1 MTQPPPGPDEP
12 QPYPVYYQAAP
23 TGGYAVPIF
32 GQQAGYDPLI
42 SPNYGGWWQRTIA
55 ILKTAWKPLATLQ
68 AIGVVANLI
77 VSVPPS
83 LYLVYLQSQL
93 PQNDPN
99 APVQVTEVDLGPLLA
114 VFGVTFLGIFLAL
127 LVQFAVV
134 IASNH
139 VGVAVASG
147 MQPQIGRSLALAAK
161 RVFPLIGWQLL
172 AGLITLVGFCAC
184 ILPGFYLIAVF
195 LVLPVIVTFERTN
208 VISRCFQLFHGD
220 LGSSIARVATVWG
233 ISIGVAVIAG
243 IIGQV
248 IQVAFSGT
256 ESLTGNFET
265 TGPVLTAALTI
276 GIIVSSVF
284 SAILTA
290 AGSVLTAPLTLT
302 AYADMR
308 SRVEPGLSTARLASE
323 IELAPAASPEWGAP
337 PA

>member
-42 SPNYGGWWQRTIA
+42 SPNYGGWWQRTMA

-68 AIGVVANLI
+68 AIGIVANVVLT
-77 VSVPPS
+77 VPPA

-93 PQNDPN
+93 PTDPN
-99 APVQVTEVDLGPLLA
+99 TTQQIDLGPFL
-114 VFGVTFLGIFLAL
+114 GVLGLTFLGVFLVL

-139 VGVAVASG
+139 IGVAVASG
-147 MQPQIGRSLALAAK
+147 VQPQVGRSLALAAK

-172 AGLITLVGFCAC
+172 AGLITVVGFCAC

-195 LVLPVIVTFERTN
+195 LVLPVVVTFERTN

-233 ISIGVAVIAG
+233 ISIGVAVIAS

-248 IQVAFSGT
+248 IQVAFGGA

-265 TGPVLTAALTI
+265 TGPVLTAALTV
-276 GIIVSSVF
+276 GIVVSSIFTAV
-284 SAILTA
+284 LTA

-308 SRVEPGLSTARLASE
+308 ARIEPGLSTARLASE
-323 IELAPAASPEWGAP
+323 IELAPAGSPEWGAP

>member
-1 MTQPPPGPDEP
+1 MTQPPPGPGEP

-23 TGGYAVPIF
+23 TGGYAVPVF

-68 AIGVVANLI
+68 AVGVVVTIL
-77 VSVPPS
+77 VSVPQA

-93 PQNDPN
+93 PQTTGTTTT
-99 APVQVTEVDLGPLLA
+99 TEIDFGPMLGVLGLSVLG
-114 VFGVTFLGIFLAL
+114 VFVNL
-127 LVQFAVV
+127 LVQFAIV

-139 VGVAVASG
+139 IAVSVASG
-147 MQPQIGRSLALAAK
+147 YQPQIGRSLAMAGK

-172 AGLITLVGFCAC
+172 AGLITIVGFCAC
-184 ILPGFYLIAVF
+184 ILPGIYMIAVF
-195 LVLPVIVTFERTN
+195 LVLPVVVTFERTN

-233 ISIGVAVIAG
+233 IGIGVAIVAG
-243 IIGQV
+243 IIAQV
-248 IQVAFSGT
+248 IQLGFGGV
-256 ESLTGNFET
+256 ESLSTTNFET
-265 TGPVLTAALTI
+265 RGPVLTGALTV
-276 GIIVSSVF
+276 GIIIGTVI
-284 SAILTA
+284 SALLSA

-308 SRVEPGLSTARLASE
+308 SRIEPGLSTARLASE